1 MTNRLWTGREPAARS
16 TSDFVYNTL
25 RQAIITQQLP
35 AGSRLVEAKLS
46 KQLNVSI
53 TPVREAFAR
62 LANQGLLTV
71 FPYKGTYVT
80 ILSSEAAEDIYAL
93 RRHLEVMAAERG
105 FANLTAE
112 DIRDCQALCQESD
125 AAYDA
130 GDLYGAIHCDILFH
144 ERMFRASGS
153 ALLLEIW
160 DTIKYRIEYIQSY
173 AKTAMRPRM
182 SVRHRPMLEALQKGN
197 REDFI
202 QALTEHLNSN
212 LRCVNFPKEAQV
224 RYDG

>member
-1 MTNRLWTGREPAARS
+1 MAKQLLTGREPAVRS
-16 TSDFVYNTL
+16 TSDFVYNTV

-35 AGSRLVEAKLS
+35 AGTRLVEAKLS
-46 KQLNVSI
+46 KELNVSI

-80 ILSSEAAEDIYAL
+80 ILSSEAAQDIYAL
-93 RRHLEVMAAERG
+93 RQHLEVTAADRG
-105 FANLTAE
+105 FDKLTRE
-112 DIRDCQALCQESD
+112 DLEECEALCQESD

-153 ALLLEIW
+153 ALLMEIW

-182 SVRHRPMLEALQKGN
+182 YVRHRAMLEAMQSGN
-197 REDFI
+197 REEFVR
-202 QALTEHLNSN
+202 ALAEHLNSN
-212 LRCVNFPKEAQV
+212 LRYVNFPKEDEI
-224 RYDG
+224 RYEN